1 MQGRIG
7 GRSTFGAA
15 RPRSS
20 HAPTVP
26 AWTCRPR
33 THARASSLLLTQGVV
48 VRPLGSDALATP
60 VHGERVER
68 HAEPLS
74 LAPVH
79 FALVLRAHSSLGGC
93 HGPGHVPRHSLE
105 LW

>member
-26 AWTCRPR
+26 VWTCRPR
-33 THARASSLLLTQGVV
+33 THARASSLLLTRGVV

>member
-7 GRSTFGAA
+7 ARSTFVAA

-20 HAPTVP
+20 HAPPVP
-26 AWTCRPR
+26 AVDSQT
-33 THARASSLLLTQGVV
+33 THARASSLLLTRGVV
-48 VRPLGSDALATP
+48 VRPLGSGALATP
-60 VHGERVER
+60 VHGERVEL

-79 FALVLRAHSSLGGC
+79 FALVLRAHGSL
-93 HGPGHVPRHSLE
+93 RLE
-105 LW
+105 AVTSPVTFLQATP